1 MTVKKLKSIPKLMFP
16 QIKMVA
22 EECCCQQITGTL
34 NEANFYFRS
43 KENAEFFSK
52 MLKSLTVFENKFN
65 C

>member
-1 MTVKKLKSIPKLMFP
+1 MFP

-43 KENAEFFSK
+43 KANAEFFSN

-65 C
+65 H